1 MAKEPCILIET
12 CKCNCYHAR
21 SLLFRAQCSV
31 LSPQSPVLSPQ
42 SSRQTPPLPV
52 NRFDFQSDPR
62 LTPWQS
68 SPFGSS
74 SPHDRGLLEKAN
86 ETKPL
91 ALYKSELITVNS
103 CIHTPGTLQSLT
115 PKSNDHYSHVISRTV
130 VRVVTSPWKPARPW
144 KFAYIIQFPLHL
156 LENFPAFWS
165 QNPQGKSLLRHS
177 IHFASL
183 NLLLHALQIKKTSI
197 IQHQVQLGARCQA
210 YKFQSSMFTSRRA
223 HQSDSFSKHRA
234 SKSVSKSK
242 RSFRDHAT
250 STKKTEKSSRPG
262 TSPATGR

>member
-1 MAKEPCILIET
+1 MQLLSC
-12 CKCNCYHAR
+12 
-21 SLLFRAQCSV
+21 SLTAVQCSVLSAQCSV
-31 LSPQSPVLSPQ
+31 LSAQ
-42 SSRQTPPLPV
+42 SSVLKADSAFAGDSI
-52 NRFDFQSDPR
+52 RFPSDPR

-115 PKSNDHYSHVISRTV
+115 PKSKDHYSHVISRTV

-156 LENFPAFWS
+156 LENFPVFWS

-183 NLLLHALQIKKTSI
+183 NLCYML
-197 IQHQVQLGARCQA
+197 
-210 YKFQSSMFTSRRA
+210 
-223 HQSDSFSKHRA
+223 SK
-234 SKSVSKSK
+234 
-242 RSFRDHAT
+242 
-250 STKKTEKSSRPG
+250 
-262 TSPATGR
+262 